1 MNIIELIFVLL
12 LKKPVDVTIPL
23 CLEKLNQMNQ
33 VPKFGARGGV
43 KITKYEYIFK
53 EGYTEN
59 WAKELLLTLGWILIV
74 GHIQLNTWIDKN
86 Y

>member
-1 MNIIELIFVLL
+1 MLVILILITEMGKLMNIIELIFVLL

-59 WAKELLLTLGWILIV
+59 WAKELLLTLG
-74 GHIQLNTWIDKN
+74 
-86 Y
+86 

>member
-53 EGYTEN
+53 ESYTEN

>member
-43 KITKYEYIFK
+43 KTTKYEYIFK